1 MIKLYHYTSKENL
14 SKILLEG
21 LKATSR
27 YEKFSDIRKNVV
39 YCWLFP
45 DHQKIFSEDDIC
57 LEIEVEESRCIV
69 AEMDYISFAMMY
81 KYGGKKYGGKN
92 IPINNEA
99 SDLFARLYKVTSC
112 AISEYED
119 NFFTPEVLVQGNIAP
134 DRIKIFK

>member
-1 MIKLYHYTSKENL
+1 MKIYHYTSKENL

-57 LEIEVEESRCIV
+57 LKIEVEESRCIV